1 MRRIFALMA
10 ICGTLLAFSFV
21 AKADQPAQVDNPLFL
36 NWSKYNV
43 GSSETLDANINAG
56 SMQMQFEAQ
65 YALAEKAD
73 DHVTVNISI
82 TMNMM
87 GQTHTSSHQQ
97 TYAAKIDQ
105 GNAQQ
110 VGEENVTDGSG
121 KSWDCKVWE
130 VKGMEKEGDTVKVWS
145 NDGIPGGVVKM
156 NATTPRGDITYL
168 MKTYAVK

>member
-10 ICGTLLAFSFV
+10 VCGTLLTFSFV

-73 DHVTVNISI
+73 DHVTVN
-82 TMNMM
+82 
-87 GQTHTSSHQQ
+87 TSKPMQ
-97 TYAAKIDQ
+97 
-105 GNAQQ
+105 
-110 VGEENVTDGSG
+110 
-121 KSWDCKVWE
+121 
-130 VKGMEKEGDTVKVWS
+130 
-145 NDGIPGGVVKM
+145 
-156 NATTPRGDITYL
+156 PRSTRGTRSRWARR
-168 MKTYAVK
+168 M